1 MSLQS
6 ATEFTNV
13 IIANPTLM
21 SEVLKTID
29 GKNEAE
35 ASSAISALGKNK
47 GYDFT
52 AEEAATTRHAFVK
65 QLSDADLDGV
75 AGGLDDGGFAQAGI
89 TIVASQVAGEF
100 VPLGGGIIGAGV
112 GAGIGAALNGA
123 SASDALAAGAI
134 GAAQKVN
141 ETKSVVQQIFS
152 GW

>member
-13 IIANPTLM
+13 IIANPVFM
-21 SEVLKTID
+21 SEVSKAID

-35 ASSAISALGKNK
+35 ISSAISALGKNK

-89 TIVASQVAGEF
+89 TIVASQVAGESGCRVQPASF
-100 VPLGGGIIGAGV
+100 SVWCLG
-112 GAGIGAALNGA
+112 
-123 SASDALAAGAI
+123 STRDP
-134 GAAQKVN
+134 
-141 ETKSVVQQIFS
+141 
-152 GW
+152 GWSPYS